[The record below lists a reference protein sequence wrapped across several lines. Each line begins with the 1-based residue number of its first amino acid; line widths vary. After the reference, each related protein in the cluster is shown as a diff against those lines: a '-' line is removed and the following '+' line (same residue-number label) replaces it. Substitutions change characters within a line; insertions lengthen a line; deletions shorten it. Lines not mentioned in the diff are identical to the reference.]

1 MLAWEARE
9 ANVNGTTRIK
19 LVVRRDEVGEVG
31 RTSFFCQCKDLTCL
45 VEHQV
50 LKDLLWGTL
59 GSLKIFF
66 KLEYSRFVCVS
77 HSVVSNSVMP
87 GFSVHG
93 ILQTRILEWV
103 AISFSRESSLPRDR
117 ILVSCITGRFFT
129 I

>member
-9 ANVNGTTRIK
+9 ANVNGTMHIK

-59 GSLKIFF
+59 GSLKKNFF
-66 KLEYSRFVCVS
+66 NWNIVNLCV
-77 HSVVSNSVMP
+77 
-87 GFSVHG
+87 
-93 ILQTRILEWV
+93 
-103 AISFSRESSLPRDR
+103 
-117 ILVSCITGRFFT
+117 LVTQWCPTL
-129 I
+129 